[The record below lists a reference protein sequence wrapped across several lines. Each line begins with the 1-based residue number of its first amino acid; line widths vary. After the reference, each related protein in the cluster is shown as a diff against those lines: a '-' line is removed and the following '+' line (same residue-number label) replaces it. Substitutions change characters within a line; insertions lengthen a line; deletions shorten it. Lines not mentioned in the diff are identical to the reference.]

1 MKVQIKER
9 TGFTLVELLVVI
21 AIIAVLI
28 GLLLPAVQ
36 QAREAAHRASCQN
49 NLKQIGLAI
58 HNFHDTYNHL
68 PSSLRPAGA
77 GSTVRH
83 STLTFL
89 LPYLEQANLF
99 TNYVQSY
106 NWWVPNA
113 LPTSGGTVDPAN
125 PNGWITSQPI
135 STFVCPSSPN
145 PARLDGDPDS
155 STWTPVVAISDYGA
169 TIGVEP
175 GLVVFAQLERRHLGR
190 IRRNRLRGLVPGR
203 ALASFPRFADIKDGL
218 SNTILYAESAGRPY
232 IYQNGV
238 DVSYVNSVDNSATTH
253 VNGGG
258 WARPASEIILRG
270 SDQTGTVP
278 YGNSATGVFA
288 VNVTNGFQSDYY
300 QGNSGD
306 TGKGPT
312 GVAFGTLPTGEI
324 YAFHPGGA
332 NIVFADGSVRLLAV
346 GTNISVVAALITRA
360 GSDNANTETLYQP

>member
-1 MKVQIKER
+1 M
-9 TGFTLVELLVVI
+9 
-21 AIIAVLI
+21 
-28 GLLLPAVQ
+28 P
-36 QAREAAHRASCQN
+36 N

-77 GSTVRH
+77 GSNCLRH

-169 TIGVEP
+169 TIGVDP
-175 GLVVFAQLERRHLGR
+175 ALSSSLNWSGGTLAASGGTASGALYRVG
-190 IRRNRLRGLVPGR
+190 
-203 ALASFPRFADIKDGL
+203 ALASTRFADIKDGL

-238 DVSYVNSVDNSATTH
+238 DVSYVNSVPKLSHHSRQRRRLGSSGVGDYSP
-253 VNGGG
+253 GF
-258 WARPASEIILRG
+258 RPDGHGSLWQLRHRRLRRERHQRF
-270 SDQTGTVP
+270 SIRLL
-278 YGNSATGVFA
+278 
-288 VNVTNGFQSDYY
+288 
-300 QGNSGD
+300 SGEQRRHRQR
-306 TGKGPT
+306 PHRRR
-312 GVAFGTLPTGEI
+312 FGTLPTGEI
-324 YAFHPGGA
+324 YAFHPGGQTSSLPMDR
-332 NIVFADGSVRLLAV
+332 FAC
-346 GTNISVVAALITRA
+346 
-360 GSDNANTETLYQP
+360 

>member
-1 MKVQIKER
+1 MDY
-9 TGFTLVELLVVI
+9 LS
-21 AIIAVLI
+21 
-28 GLLLPAVQ
+28 
-36 QAREAAHRASCQN
+36 AHS
-49 NLKQIGLAI
+49 
-58 HNFHDTYNHL
+58 
-68 PSSLRPAGA
+68 
-77 GSTVRH
+77 
-83 STLTFL
+83 
-89 LPYLEQANLF
+89 
-99 TNYVQSY
+99 
-106 NWWVPNA
+106 
-113 LPTSGGTVDPAN
+113 
-125 PNGWITSQPI
+125 

-169 TIGVEP
+169 TIGVDP
-175 GLVVFAQLERRHLGR
+175 ALSSSLNWSGGTLAASGGTASGALYRVV
-190 IRRNRLRGLVPGR
+190 
-203 ALASFPRFADIKDGL
+203 LASFPRFADIKDGL

-312 GVAFGTLPTGEI
+312 GVALHASHRGDLCVPSRRGKHRLCRWIGSPASRWHEHLRRCRPD
-324 YAFHPGGA
+324 HPRRQRQCQHGDA
-332 NIVFADGSVRLLAV
+332 LSTVATVRSGV
-346 GTNISVVAALITRA
+346 
-360 GSDNANTETLYQP
+360 